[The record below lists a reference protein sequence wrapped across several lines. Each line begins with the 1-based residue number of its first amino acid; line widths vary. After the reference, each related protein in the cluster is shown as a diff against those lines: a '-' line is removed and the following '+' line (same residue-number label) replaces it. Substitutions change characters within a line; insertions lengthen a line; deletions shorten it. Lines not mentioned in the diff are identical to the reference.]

1 MMPSVTDIFKAIIR
15 VKYNSLLMDIINV
28 KESPHINQVAYPDL
42 DSIKWPG
49 VLLGW
54 DVSPSQLS

>member
-1 MMPSVTDIFKAIIR
+1 MMASVTDILKAIIR
-15 VKYNSLLMDIINV
+15 VKDNLLMDIINV
-28 KESPHINQVAYPDL
+28 KESLHINQVAYLDL